1 MMIIAKINRNLG
13 TRASKYKV
21 SIYTERQLVNNPSK
35 LIIMQHF
42 IWAPILIRQINFNL
56 GMDK

>member
-21 SIYTERQLVNNPSK
+21 SIYTERQLINSPQTYHYATFY
-35 LIIMQHF
+35 LG
-42 IWAPILIRQINFNL
+42 PILIRQINFNL